1 MALYVRPRGDGH
13 AIVAAVSRRVD
24 NTVYIA
30 ITVAVI
36 VIAVVIVV
44 VTIAVLHDGVFST
57 VN

>member
-13 AIVAAVSRRVD
+13 AIVAVSRRVD
-24 NTVYIA
+24 NTVYVA
-30 ITVAVI
+30 ITVAAIVVI
-36 VIAVVIVV
+36 VVV